1 MSWLNLGIVVIALAV
16 HSFPRSFWQSQ
27 YTLLFLSRERT
38 YWYPSMCS
46 LVPTSVAD
54 VVCFMVGVAAVDDV
68 DAAEDV
74 DTVDA
79 EMSRQL

>member
-1 MSWLNLGIVVIALAV
+1 
-16 HSFPRSFWQSQ
+16 
-27 YTLLFLSRERT
+27 
-38 YWYPSMCS
+38 
-46 LVPTSVAD
+46 
-54 VVCFMVGVAAVDDV
+54 MVGVAAVDDV